1 MAWKDI
7 DDNILTKKALY
18 EDLLEE
24 REDIIDMIDALP
36 EFLPTPNWH
45 LTEQHILRQCLIDV
59 EDDLQRLGLERSS

>member
-24 REDIIDMIDALP
+24 REDINPSTQEVAALICEEEEEGP
-36 EFLPTPNWH
+36 V
-45 LTEQHILRQCLIDV
+45 QVQ
-59 EDDLQRLGLERSS
+59 DDR